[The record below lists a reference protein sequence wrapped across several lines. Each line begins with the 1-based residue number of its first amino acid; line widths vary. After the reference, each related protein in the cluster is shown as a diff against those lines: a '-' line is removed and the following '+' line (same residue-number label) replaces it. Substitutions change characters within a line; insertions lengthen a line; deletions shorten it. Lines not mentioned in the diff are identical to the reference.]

1 MRPLTARGSSG
12 LPLPSARW
20 LAELLLRLE
29 HAFERAHADDRA
41 ENDTRVRI
49 FMVTVGFAL
58 LFAVLAAGATRAALF
73 SGHAAPG
80 VARAAPALLR
90 ADVTDRDGR
99 LLATNLTHY
108 RLFIDPAEVW
118 DRPAATR
125 ALTAALPRLPR
136 RRLAE
141 VMAGGSRAFVAGG
154 LTPQERARLH
164 DLALGGVYFE
174 PEDRRVYPL
183 GPTAAHLVGFADT
196 AGEGLAGAERAFS
209 DQIRSGGAEGA
220 PFALSIDLRVQGALE
235 MELAAVAAEQQ
246 ARGAVGVVT
255 NVHTGEVLAMASW
268 PEFDPNA
275 AGTAGADAL
284 RNRAAADVYEMGS
297 IAKVFSVAAAL
308 DSGAVRADT
317 VIDTAAPLRIG
328 GRTIRDFH
336 AQNRPMTVE
345 EVFLHSSNIGTSH
358 LAARMGAEVM
368 VPYYEAFGLLRAAP
382 IELAES
388 ARPLVPARWDGNT
401 LASASFGHAI
411 GLTPLQMAA
420 GIGAIMN
427 GGEYVPL
434 TIRPVRPGRRPRGR
448 RVVSEETSRRMLALM
463 RLNAVRGSG
472 TRAEAQ
478 APGLRLG
485 GKTGSAEKYTNGRP
499 DRTRVLSSFAAV
511 FPADGPPAAP
521 RYLVMILV
529 DEPRGA
535 PSSYGLRTGGFVAA
549 PAVGRVANRIAPFLG
564 VERRDDPFR
573 TAAGAR
579 MPLPED
585 ASQERL

>member
-1 MRPLTARGSSG
+1 MRSLLARAPG
-12 LPLPSARW
+12 LPLPSTR
-20 LAELLLRLE
+20 LLTETLLKFE
-29 HAFERAHADDRA
+29 HDFERAHADDRA

-49 FMVTVGFAL
+49 FLVWVAFIL
-58 LFAVLAAGATRAALF
+58 LFAVLAVGATRAALF
-73 SGHAAPG
+73 SGLAPG
-80 VARAAPALLR
+80 VSSAPPALLR
-90 ADVTDRDGR
+90 ADLTDRHGR

-108 RLFIDPAEVW
+108 RLFIDPVEVW
-118 DRPAATR
+118 DKPAALR
-125 ALTAALPRLPR
+125 ALRAALPRLSE
-136 RRLAE
+136 RRLAQ
-141 VMAGGSRAFVAGG
+141 VLAGRERAFVAAG

-164 DLALGGVYFE
+164 ALALGGIYFE

-183 GPTAAHLVGFADT
+183 GATAAHLVGFSDT

-209 DQIRSGGAEGA
+209 DLIRSAGAEGT

-235 MELAAVAAEQQ
+235 AELAAVAADQQ
-246 ARGAVGVVT
+246 ARGAIGIVT

-275 AGTAGADAL
+275 AGEASAEAL

-297 IAKVFSVAAAL
+297 IAKIFSVAAAL
-308 DSGAVRADT
+308 DSGVAEPDT

-434 TIRPVRPGRRPRGR
+434 TLRPVGEGRRPRGR
-448 RVVSEETSRRMLALM
+448 RVVSPETSRRMLALM

-499 DRTRVLSSFAAV
+499 DRSRVLSSFAAV
-511 FPADGPPAAP
+511 FPADGPLDAP

-535 PSSYGLRTGGFVAA
+535 PSSSGLRTGGFVAA

-573 TAAGAR
+573 SAAGAR

-585 ASQERL
+585 ASQEPL